1 MRLAL
6 TLACLFAVT
15 ARAESKRDPIVVEAQ
30 MWTVAPLKT
39 STWMLG
45 GSARASVGLLGV
57 AVSGYQQ
64 ALDGPVGTPTRLG
77 SLLASL
83 TVSMRL
89 TPKVRLGAALG
100 ANTLFVDPDITSI
113 APSVG
118 FFSRFDVLPW
128 LSLDLEANIAPF
140 PHFRT
145 DGLTE
150 VTLRWKALSLSLGFR
165 VVALDAVQR
174 LLARRDLATMGVHVG
189 LGLEWSG

>member
-1 MRLAL
+1 MRLAVA
-6 TLACLFAVT
+6 LACLLAVA
-15 ARAESKRDPIVVEAQ
+15 ARADSKRDPIVVEAQ
-30 MWTVAPLKT
+30 TWTVAPLKD

-45 GSARASVGLLGV
+45 GSARASVGLLGL

-64 ALDGPVGTPTRLG
+64 ALTGPVGTPARLG

-83 TVSMRL
+83 TVSLQL

-100 ANTLFVDPDITSI
+100 ANTLFVDPDVASI

-145 DGLTE
+145 DGLSE

-174 LLARRDLATMGVHVG
+174 LVGRRDVTTMGVHVG
-189 LGLEWSG
+189 LGVEWSG